1 MNINEIEEYASY
13 ITFLGSMLVFS
24 IWLTLN
30 WNNLILNFSPPILID
45 IIIMEIG
52 GYGMIESI
60 KRQGEEPR
68 QSNEVEA

>member
-13 ITFLGSMLVFS
+13 ITFLGSMLVLS

-52 GYGMIESI
+52 G
-60 KRQGEEPR
+60 K
-68 QSNEVEA
+68 